1 MASSIRDRIAAVPE
15 PARQFLAYATIGAGT
30 TSLDAALFALIVA
43 AAGWRDDVRA
53 VIASTLS
60 YGTASVIAYV
70 LNSRIAFRA
79 QHQGDSAA
87 TLARFAATFASSA
100 LLSALVF
107 SGVRLLLGAVSEDST
122 VVLTGAKGTS
132 IVTIILWNFTLLR
145 LWVFRAPAPPV
156 RVEPSSRADA

>member
-1 MASSIRDRIAAVPE
+1 MASSIRARIAAVPE

-43 AAGWRDDVRA
+43 AAGWQDDARA
-53 VIASTLS
+53 VVASTLS

-79 QHQGDSAA
+79 QHRGDSAA

-100 LLSALVF
+100 LLSAVVF
-107 SGVRLLLGAVSEDST
+107 SGVRLLLGMASADSG
-122 VVLTGAKGTS
+122 LSLACAKAAS
-132 IVTIILWNFTLLR
+132 IVTVIVWNFTLLR
-145 LWVFRAPAPPV
+145 LWVFRAATPS
-156 RVEPSSRADA
+156 RVEPTRPADA